1 FEKVRWINSAGIGF
15 MLSCVT
21 TLRRQGGDV
30 YFVGLHDRVEYY
42 FKITKIDSVLQI
54 YRSVDEVVKNASSP
68 AKRP

>member
-1 FEKVRWINSAGIGF
+1 